1 MKIPCLQ
8 HLFHSFIYHT
18 GSGGP
23 GHAAHIR
30 KELEYLSLTTLSHAV
45 VDNTALLYITNI
57 VIIHSLVH
65 NP

>member
-1 MKIPCLQ
+1 MEIP
-8 HLFHSFIYHT
+8 HLSLSVICHT

-30 KELEYLSLTTLSHAV
+30 KELEYLSLTTFSHAV

-65 NP
+65 DP